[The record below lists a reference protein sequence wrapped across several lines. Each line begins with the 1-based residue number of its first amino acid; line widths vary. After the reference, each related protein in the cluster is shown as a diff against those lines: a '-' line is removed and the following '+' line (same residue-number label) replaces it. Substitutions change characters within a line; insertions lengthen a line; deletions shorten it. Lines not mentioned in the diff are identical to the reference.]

1 MGTVIPL
8 SEHSRTLDIIK
19 VYRYKKNFSI
29 ENLST
34 VTIKSFFMTQLNF
47 DNETGL
53 NSFDDLILSQ
63 DLINSLPYLSLDDLI
78 NDLHQTINSLY
89 YNSIQREYEYIKD
102 KPFYEKIGTKHNQ
115 EVKKLKKLKDCYNSF
130 LSQDFKNLLSIDD
143 NVNTPFNFT
152 PITLEKE
159 LFFVKHIGLDIFF
172 ENTKIK
178 KIDLMYEENKYYL
191 RYETIEGL
199 VFEHNEYTAEINRIK
214 THDINTTLYIDD
226 KIAIFDYNSII
237 DEFNQRNTKFII

>member
-1 MGTVIPL
+1 MGTVISL

-29 ENLST
+29 EKLS
-34 VTIKSFFMTQLNF
+34 VITIKSFFMTRLNF
-47 DNETGL
+47 DNEIGL
-53 NSFDDLILSQ
+53 SSDDNLILST
-63 DLINSLPYLSLDDLI
+63 DSINSLPYLSLDDLI
-78 NDLHQTINSLY
+78 DDLYKTVDSFFQ
-89 YNSIQREYEYIKD
+89 NSIKRDQEYVKS
-102 KPFYEKIGTKHNQ
+102 KSFYEKIGSAHNN
-115 EVKKLKKLKDCYNSF
+115 EIKNLNNLKGCYDRF
-130 LSQDFKNLLSIDD
+130 LNQDFKNLLSIDD
-143 NVNTPFNFT
+143 NINTPFNFT